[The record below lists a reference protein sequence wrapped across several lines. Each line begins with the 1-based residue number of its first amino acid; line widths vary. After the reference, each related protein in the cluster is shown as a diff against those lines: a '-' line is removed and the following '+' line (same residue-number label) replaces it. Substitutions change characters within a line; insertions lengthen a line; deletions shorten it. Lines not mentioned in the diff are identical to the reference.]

1 MKTPNT
7 ALVVT
12 TISAPNPVLQALARG
27 AAEHA
32 IRFIAIGDSKSPANF
47 ALEGCEYY
55 SLEAQRKLGFA
66 FAEVCPERH
75 YARKNI
81 GYLLAMQGGAEI
93 ILETDD
99 DNFPREAFWA
109 PRERTVRA
117 ATLGRAGWVNAY
129 RYFTTASIWPRGL
142 PLDAVQTE
150 PPPFETLPREE
161 VDCPIQQGLADENPD
176 VDAIYRLLL
185 PLPQNF
191 RSDRRLALKEEAW
204 CPFNS
209 QNTTWWRETFPI
221 LYLPAFCSF
230 RMTDI
235 WRSFVA
241 QRLGWANAWSLLFH
255 EPTVY
260 QERNAHNLMRDF
272 QDEIPG
278 YLYNR
283 AICELLGSLD
293 FKPGT
298 AALGENL
305 LTAYSAL
312 TERDFVGKQEIPLL
326 EAWISDLS
334 CLSAR

>member
-1 MKTPNT
+1 
-7 ALVVT
+7 
-12 TISAPNPVLQALARG
+12 
-27 AAEHA
+27 
-32 IRFIAIGDSKSPANF
+32 
-47 ALEGCEYY
+47 
-55 SLEAQRKLGFA
+55 
-66 FAEVCPERH
+66 
-75 YARKNI
+75 
-81 GYLLAMQGGAEI
+81 
-93 ILETDD
+93 
-99 DNFPREAFWA
+99 
-109 PRERTVRA
+109 
-117 ATLGRAGWVNAY
+117 
-129 RYFTTASIWPRGL
+129 
-142 PLDAVQTE
+142 
-150 PPPFETLPREE
+150 
-161 VDCPIQQGLADENPD
+161 
-176 VDAIYRLLL
+176 
-185 PLPQNF
+185 
-191 RSDRRLALKEEAW
+191 
-204 CPFNS
+204 
-209 QNTTWWRETFPI
+209 
-221 LYLPAFCSF
+221 
-230 RMTDI
+230 MTDI